1 MYNPPLEAPFIP
13 KYQPKI
19 RREAVNSSPYVF
31 TQFSQQQDDTS
42 AHNRPFMDMAPLNSR
57 TDSRDYRQA
66 QPYVPQINTAAANN
80 PYFAKY
86 DVTQDP
92 RNVIREMKGAVY
104 EERTT
109 RGSTESKALMD
120 RGLLNRWISPE
131 QAEEDKKAWD
141 RGAMNLSKPMPSGMV
156 EREFTNSNSGRQ
168 TNGW

>member
-1 MYNPPLEAPFIP
+1 
-13 KYQPKI
+13 
-19 RREAVNSSPYVF
+19 
-31 TQFSQQQDDTS
+31 
-42 AHNRPFMDMAPLNSR
+42 
-57 TDSRDYRQA
+57 
-66 QPYVPQINTAAANN
+66 
-80 PYFAKY
+80 
-86 DVTQDP
+86 
-92 RNVIREMKGAVY
+92 MKGAVY